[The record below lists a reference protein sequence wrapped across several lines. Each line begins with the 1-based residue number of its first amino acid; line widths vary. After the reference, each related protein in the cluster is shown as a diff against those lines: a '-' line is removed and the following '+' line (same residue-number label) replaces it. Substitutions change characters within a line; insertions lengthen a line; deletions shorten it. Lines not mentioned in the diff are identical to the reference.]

1 MLHKRS
7 SPLNRGSPPPDT
19 ERSDRCARLEEALT
33 RTGSED
39 REAFRT
45 VYTLTCNKLFGIC
58 LRVCGKKAAA
68 EDVLA
73 EVYLTIWKRAGAWEP
88 ERGSANAWLS
98 TIARNRAIDWRR
110 RHARVI
116 EVRGDILNLSDPE
129 PGTEALLL
137 SAETERHVRR
147 CLDALV
153 PQQQAAIRSAIF
165 DGLTYAELAARSGVP
180 LSTMKSIVRRALL
193 RMKDQMD
200 RDNLASG
207 EPELQTI
214 LRVRQQSQNALA

>member
-1 MLHKRS
+1 MNLE
-7 SPLNRGSPPPDT
+7 SPPPGT
-19 ERSDRCARLEEALT
+19 ELSDRRERLAEALT

-45 VYTLTCNKLFGIC
+45 VYTLTCDKLLGIC
-58 LRVCGKKAAA
+58 VRVCGEKAAA

-88 ERGSANAWLS
+88 GRGSAIAWLS
-98 TIARNRAIDWRR
+98 SIARNRAIDWRR
-110 RHARVI
+110 GHARVI
-116 EVRGDILNLSDPE
+116 EVGGDMRDIAAPE
-129 PGTEALLL
+129 PSAEPLLL

-147 CLDALV
+147 CLDTLV
-153 PQQQAAIRSAIF
+153 PQQQATIRAAF
-165 DGLTYAELAARSGVP
+165 LDGLTYAELAARSGVS
-180 LSTMKSIVRRALL
+180 LSTMKSIVRGGLL

-207 EPELQTI
+207 QPELQTI
-214 LRVRQQSQNALA
+214 SRVRQQSQNALP